1 MPGLYATLDAYLCL
15 SRIEGGP
22 MPVFE
27 AAACGVP
34 VISTA
39 VGRIPEVLVPNES
52 YVDVP
57 IANGL
62 AATDALQLLDRD
74 PDRLRRYARR
84 AYEAVTSLAVGD
96 YQARHYEFYGKL
108 VGLTYT
114 GPRLGRD
121 AIARATRRWRAADSI
136 NSAKRLWTG
145 SQRGRAVALALR
157 GLRLDPGSDA
167 FWGAIRARL
176 PWPGRSPT

>member
-1 MPGLYATLDAYLCL
+1 
-15 SRIEGGP
+15 

-62 AATDALQLLDRD
+62 AASDALQLLDRD
-74 PDRLRRYARR
+74 PDRLRRHARR
-84 AYEAVTSLAVGD
+84 AYDAVATSLAVRD
-96 YQARHYEFYGKL
+96 YQAATPE
-108 VGLTYT
+108 
-114 GPRLGRD
+114 LG
-121 AIARATRRWRAADSI
+121 
-136 NSAKRLWTG
+136 
-145 SQRGRAVALALR
+145 
-157 GLRLDPGSDA
+157 
-167 FWGAIRARL
+167 
-176 PWPGRSPT
+176 